1 MRTKIFLF
9 QLLATALI
17 GSGIAGIVLISP
29 AYAQNKETAKS
40 TTSTKVKTA
49 VTEKTEAVKDSV
61 TEKTTPKVEEAK
73 VEAKGVWNS
82 IKNFGISIYEKVD
95 TWRAAQLEIW
105 KAIKMEKETQIAVIT
120 EDQDAK
126 RSGRVDK
133 LLDGQQDTLFQG
145 SGSEVKG
152 TGSVFLLKLYSFV
165 LFLFVII
172 FSSKVIFYGIAIFLI
187 LTIIAR
193 IINKFRHPQGY

>member
-9 QLLATALI
+9 QLLATVII
-17 GSGIAGIVLISP
+17 GSGVAGIVLISP
-29 AYAQNKETAKS
+29 AYAQSKETAKT
-40 TTSTKVKTA
+40 TTSTKVKA
-49 VTEKTEAVKDSV
+49 VVDAKAEAVKDSV
-61 TEKTTPKVEEAK
+61 AEKTAPKVEEAK
-73 VEAKGVWNS
+73 VEAKGIWNS
-82 IKNFGISIYEKVD
+82 IKNFGISIYEKAD
-95 TWRAAQLEIW
+95 AWRAAQLEIW
-105 KAIKMEKETQIAVIT
+105 KAIKLEKETQIAVIT
-120 EDQDAK
+120 EDQDIK

-145 SGSEVKG
+145 SGTEVQS
-152 TGSVFLLKLYSFV
+152 TGNVFLLKLYSFV

-172 FSSKVIFYGIAIFLI
+172 FSSRVIFYGIAIFLI

>member
-9 QLLATALI
+9 QLLATVII

-29 AYAQNKETAKS
+29 AYAQNKEAAKTTA
-40 TTSTKVKTA
+40 STKVKAA

-61 TEKTTPKVEEAK
+61 TEKAATKGEEAK

-82 IKNFGISIYEKVD
+82 IKNFGFSIYEKVD
-95 TWRAAQLEIW
+95 AWRAAQLEIW
-105 KAIKMEKETQIAVIT
+105 KAIKMEKETQIAIIT

-126 RSGRVDK
+126 RSGRVEK

-172 FSSKVIFYGIAIFLI
+172 FSSRVIFYGIAIFLI